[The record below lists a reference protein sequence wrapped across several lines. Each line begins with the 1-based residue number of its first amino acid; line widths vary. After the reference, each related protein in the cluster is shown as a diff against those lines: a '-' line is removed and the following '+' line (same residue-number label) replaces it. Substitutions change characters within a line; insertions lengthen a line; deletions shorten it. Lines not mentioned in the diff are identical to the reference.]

1 MESSSAQRRVSAY
14 ADLAVEVISPGDT
27 LQDVEEKVDD
37 YINAGCPMVLVLNPK
52 RRTATVYRPAR
63 QPMVLREDE
72 TFDGRT
78 LFRVFGARSERSL
91 HDGNRLMSGVGTTS
105 RGITCRSSKDL
116 PTPVGAACVLALF
129 FSGIATLT
137 FPLGL
142 ATVLFGDVGDP
153 VQRATFHDPALGKW
167 VLAEALTA
175 WALCIAVLCGS
186 IMALKRIELGRRILV
201 VAAFVA
207 LTMMFVDFVGQ
218 VLWLPRIIESVR
230 ANLKWPLN
238 VIYAH
243 RVSLSLLVGIPTATC
258 VLAFAWYMM
267 RPATKAAF
275 Q

>member
-1 MESSSAQRRVSAY
+1 
-14 ADLAVEVISPGDT
+14 
-27 LQDVEEKVDD
+27 
-37 YINAGCPMVLVLNPK
+37 
-52 RRTATVYRPAR
+52 
-63 QPMVLREDE
+63 
-72 TFDGRT
+72 
-78 LFRVFGARSERSL
+78 
-91 HDGNRLMSGVGTTS
+91 
-105 RGITCRSSKDL
+105 
-116 PTPVGAACVLALF
+116 
-129 FSGIATLT
+129 
-137 FPLGL
+137 
-142 ATVLFGDVGDP
+142 
-153 VQRATFHDPALGKW
+153 
-167 VLAEALTA
+167 
-175 WALCIAVLCGS
+175 
-186 IMALKRIELGRRILV
+186 MALKRIELGRRILV